1 MKSINDQ
8 LYGYSYELDRTT
20 EEDLTTCN
28 ALDTGTVFVAY
39 GGVWYEQPVYWADPG
54 SGGGGGGGGGGGAGG
69 LIVNVTKQQ
78 DDTRICD
85 KTAGEIMAVVEVG
98 GSVVFKTENDGDYMY
113 KPLEVAAIMSG
124 TYQFSASL
132 TYTADSA
139 DDYPITGGIQ

>member
-54 SGGGGGGGGGGGAGG
+54 SGGGGGGTGAGG
-69 LIVNVTKQQ
+69 LLVNATKQGNAWV
-78 DDTRICD
+78 CD
-85 KTAGEIMAVVEVG
+85 KTAGEIMAVLEAG
-98 GSVVFKTENDGDYMY
+98 GSVVFKTEEDGDYTY
-113 KPLEVAAIMSG
+113 GALTKVETDLDSNYYFHVAAK
-124 TYQFSASL
+124 
-132 TYTADSA
+132 TYTATSA
-139 DDYPITGGIQ
+139 DDYPSTSGK